1 MGMGGGEEEEG
12 EMNGESSKEA
22 YTLLYVKQI
31 VNGNFLYDSENSNQG
46 SVTTYRSGKGWG
58 VGGKFKKE
66 ETYG

>member
-1 MGMGGGEEEEG
+1 MDFIIPLMGMGGGEEEEG

-46 SVTTYRSGKGWG
+46 SVTT
-58 VGGKFKKE
+58 
-66 ETYG
+66 

>member
-1 MGMGGGEEEEG
+1 MQGSNGDTDIENTLMGMGGGEEEEG

-46 SVTTYRSGKGWG
+46 SVTTYRSGKG
-58 VGGKFKKE
+58 
-66 ETYG
+66 